1 MTPTLTLHQHPF
13 ASFCWKP
20 LIALYELGLPFEPLL
35 ADADGRERLAQLWP
49 LARIPVLEDDQAGV
63 AVFGSSACVEH
74 ADALAGGR
82 LLPADDPQLAR
93 RARMWDRIVDDYV
106 QVPMQT
112 IVGDSL
118 RPADARDPFGVE
130 QARATLDTAYAVLD
144 RRFAETAA
152 EAGGVASPSGSAGA
166 PSANGDA
173 AGWLAGDRFTLA
185 DCAAVPALFYARVV
199 HPWDEQRLPAL
210 TRGYGALVRRPSA
223 ARVIDEARPYRELF
237 PLPWPDNADAH
248 QQAPAS

>member
-1 MTPTLTLHQHPF
+1 MTPTLLLHQHPF

-20 LIALYELGLPFEPLL
+20 LIALHELGLPFEPLL
-35 ADADGRERLAQLWP
+35 ADADGRARLAALWP
-49 LARIPVLEDDQAGV
+49 IARIPVLEDTDAGV
-63 AVFGSSACVEH
+63 TVFGSSACVEH

-82 LLPADDPQLAR
+82 LLPAEDPELAR

-118 RPADARDPFGVE
+118 RPADARDPLGVE
-130 QARATLDTAYAVLD
+130 QARATLDRAYELLD
-144 RRFAETAA
+144 RQFAVTAA
-152 EAGGVASPSGSAGA
+152 AATAA
-166 PSANGDA
+166 ADA
-173 AGWLAGDRFTLA
+173 WLAGDRFTLA

-199 HPWDEQRLPAL
+199 HPWDERRLPAL
-210 TRGYGALVRRPSA
+210 TRGYGALVRRPAA
-223 ARVIDEARPYRELF
+223 ARVIDDARPFRELF
-237 PLPWPDNADAH
+237 PLPWPADADAH